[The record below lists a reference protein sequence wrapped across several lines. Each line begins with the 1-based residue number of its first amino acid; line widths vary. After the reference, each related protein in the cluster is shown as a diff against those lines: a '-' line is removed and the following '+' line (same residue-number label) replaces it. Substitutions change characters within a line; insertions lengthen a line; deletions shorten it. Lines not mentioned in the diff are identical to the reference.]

1 MEGVSWSEDGDVE
14 CGRGAGGEDVEVVE
28 QCRVAVAAVEGGEE
42 EGDMP
47 TFVFMSIDIVLE
59 VNPGDSHQSSSGPG
73 LVRVRVRPGH
83 CFGYDAVSASGKLNI
98 VSVTAKILVVRRWPV
113 LEIFGRHGAGKGRIK
128 NDKVFHFEDFIP
140 PATLCQNQLHAW
152 TSFV

>member
-1 MEGVSWSEDGDVE
+1 M
-14 CGRGAGGEDVEVVE
+14 EVVE
-28 QCRVAVAAVEGGEE
+28 HCRVAVAAVEGGEE
-42 EGDMP
+42 EGDLP

-73 LVRVRVRPGH
+73 LVRVRPGH